1 MGGRRAWRVVAPGR
15 RWVSQAVDVRHRR
28 SRAAPCFTEPNLA
41 FVLEERVADQ
51 VWLRVHFSLVALPP
65 WVSGAEQSD
74 IFDFSVVLDVP
85 ADQVGIAAADWA
97 VALSRFPQR

>member
-1 MGGRRAWRVVAPGR
+1 LRLVADGSVKPSTFGTEEAE
-15 RWVSQAVDVRHRR
+15 QLL
-28 SRAAPCFTEPNLA
+28 CFTEPNLA

-51 VWLRVHFSLVALPP
+51 VWLRVHFSLEALPP

-97 VALSRFPQR
+97 VALSRVPQR

>member
-1 MGGRRAWRVVAPGR
+1 LRLVADGSVKPSTFGTEEAE
-15 RWVSQAVDVRHRR
+15 QLL
-28 SRAAPCFTEPNLA
+28 CFTEPNLA

-51 VWLRVHFSLVALPP
+51 VWLRVHFSLEALPP
-65 WVSGAEQSD
+65 WVSGAAQSD